1 MIGSAKTREQLEA
14 LFESGDQPT
23 AQDFADLIASFLL
36 VDGSDLPDPLPAI
49 DGSALTDIATAD
61 PLPAV
66 DGSALTGIDIQEWD
80 QVLPA
85 PNYATT
91 LTFTH
96 AGDLTGTYI
105 KDRRVRLTVDGGF
118 EYSDVVSSVYASGAD
133 TTTVTIADAMSS
145 NLLTAADVSVFTP
158 LEAGGAISPLMIGSI
173 GAQFRAHEA
182 DTPDMTVVVDAG
194 RVQNG
199 VTLTE
204 VAQQATAT
212 ITAPTTNP
220 RIDRV
225 VIDNVTGV
233 VSVIAGTEAASPVAP
248 ALTAGKIAVT
258 QVLLQTATVAIT
270 NGMITDERNIYTSV
284 TYIGTP
290 ISVSG
295 AEIEFA
301 GIPSRVTKIT
311 ISLSDVSTNG
321 TEYWE
326 LDAGDAVDYSSSIFS
341 GAYAQVTAPNAIEP
355 GPTGTSAARLTS
367 TVIATSKWSGL
378 IELTLIDATT
388 NTWAFTSM
396 LADNGQSDVCWS
408 AGNFVNTAGAINKLK
423 IITTGGTG
431 DTFDAGKANI
441 RYG

>member
-49 DGSALTDIATAD
+49 SGEDLTDIAIPD

-66 DGSALTGIDIQEWD
+66 SGENLTGIDIQEWD

-85 PNYATT
+85 PNYATA
-91 LTFTH
+91 LSFTH

-105 KDRRVRLTVDGGF
+105 KDRRVRLTVDSAF

-182 DTPDMTVVVDAG
+182 ATPDMTVVVDAG
-194 RVQNG
+194 RLQNG
-199 VTLTE
+199 TTLTE

-225 VIDNVTGV
+225 VIDVATGV
-233 VSVIAGTEAASPVAP
+233 VSVIAGAEAASPVAP
-248 ALTAGKIAVT
+248 ALTTEKIAIS
-258 QVLLQTATVAIT
+258 QVLLQTATVAIS
-270 NGMITDERNIYTSV
+270 NEMITDERTLNPFPEGLTLTSPVINGAIGYGMVILDEPEELASSV
-284 TYIGTP
+284 TYSAWTSSSSF
-290 ISVSG
+290 ISATLSNAKAVK
-295 AEIEFA
+295 AI
-301 GIPSRVTKIT
+301 IR
-311 ISLSDVSTNG
+311 ISLREIIASGTQASVQAYIRKGGSSLIANG
-321 TEYWE
+321 ENVI
-326 LDAGDAVDYSSSIFS
+326 VDCM
-341 GAYAQVTAPNAIEP
+341 QK
-355 GPTGTSAARLTS
+355 TSASASLDVRAVGE
-367 TVIATSKWSGL
+367 TVINLDSNSDFEYYITATSAPAS
-378 IELTLIDATT
+378 AV
-388 NTWAFTSM
+388 SVM
-396 LADNGQSDVCWS
+396 LVGYYV
-408 AGNFVNTAGAINKLK
+408 
-423 IITTGGTG
+423 
-431 DTFDAGKANI
+431 
-441 RYG
+441 